1 VHANALVRPVLRASE
16 HDAELVAEELEALRA
31 RVEAVRLEA
40 AEQQLDTVRDECVV
54 KVLLQDAEEDLLVG
68 RARESLEDHDDR
80 DHVFGFAPAEPQS
93 RTTVREVVQS
103 VGLRRLVRPYGSD
116 LDTVRRV
123 GGASILERVSDD
135 RGDVIPPR
143 HDQETDQPLVSV
155 DDEVATHLFGLF
167 MVRDELRRRQVA
179 EVTPSGL

>member
-1 VHANALVRPVLRASE
+1 LVCDVWS
-16 HDAELVAEELEALRA
+16 
-31 RVEAVRLEA
+31 
-40 AEQQLDTVRDECVV
+40 
-54 KVLLQDAEEDLLVG
+54 G
-68 RARESLEDHDDR
+68 RTDR
-80 DHVFGFAPAEPQS
+80 
-93 RTTVREVVQS
+93 TWT
-103 VGLRRLVRPYGSD
+103 PY
-116 LDTVRRV
+116 
-123 GGASILERVSDD
+123 GASILERVSDD